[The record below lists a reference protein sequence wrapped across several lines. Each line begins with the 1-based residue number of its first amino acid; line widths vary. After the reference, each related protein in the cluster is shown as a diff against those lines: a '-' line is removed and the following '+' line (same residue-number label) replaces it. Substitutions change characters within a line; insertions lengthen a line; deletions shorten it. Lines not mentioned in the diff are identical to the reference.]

1 MEIRFYASQG
11 MRCTMYDI
19 IGFENLP
26 FRPSTRKRKPG
37 IFKNLHF
44 GERFEKDAFSVTVSP
59 DT

>member
-19 IGFENLP
+19 IAFENLP
-26 FRPSTRKRKPG
+26 FRSCTRKRKPG

-44 GERFEKDAFSVTVSP
+44 GERFEKDAFSPNT
-59 DT
+59 